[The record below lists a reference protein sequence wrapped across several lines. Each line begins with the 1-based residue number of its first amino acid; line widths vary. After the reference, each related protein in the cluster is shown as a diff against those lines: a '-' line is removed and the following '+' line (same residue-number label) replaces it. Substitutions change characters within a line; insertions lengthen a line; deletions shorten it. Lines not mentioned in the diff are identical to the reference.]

1 MGVEASDI
9 GIQDFASGVRD
20 LQDAISADGASTAH
34 FPNLAM
40 IIDFSKEKGF
50 EIG

>member
-34 FPNLAM
+34 FPHLAM
-40 IIDFSKEKGF
+40 NIDFSKEKGF